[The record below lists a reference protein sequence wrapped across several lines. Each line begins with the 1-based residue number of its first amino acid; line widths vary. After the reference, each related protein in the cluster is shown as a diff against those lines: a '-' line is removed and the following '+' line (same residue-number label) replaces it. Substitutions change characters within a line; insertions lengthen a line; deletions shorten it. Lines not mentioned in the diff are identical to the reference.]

1 MQGFKAE
8 LNKAIVSPDT
18 DTFEDKELELG
29 LKHLEDVEGKIMICD
44 GSMYLV

>member
-8 LNKAIVSPDT
+8 LNKAIVSPAE
-18 DTFEDKELELG
+18 TFEEKELELG